1 MKQEHRDL
9 YLELKR
15 NFPLYAEK
23 CLKIRT
29 KDGDVKPFLLNKAQ
43 LYIHEK
49 LEQQRKATG
58 KVRALILKGRQQGC
72 STYVAARFYHQ
83 VTHSLGTKCFIVTHL
98 KDATDN
104 LYRLVQRYHDN
115 VPDLFRPSTG
125 VSNAKE
131 LYFDELDS
139 GYAVGTAGSGNIGR
153 SDTIQ
158 LLHGCL
164 SEDSLIVLADGSSK
178 SMGDIVI
185 GDEVMT
191 SSGKIAPVSNKIYT
205 GEKQTYKLDVWVS
218 GEAIYLTADHKVLT
232 IDGYK
237 ELKDL
242 TRNDYVALPKIEL
255 DNSIKSYH
263 WSLKNKERPQGGGS
277 KHIEGYD
284 FDLNKEF
291 GYFIGYYLAEGHIK
305 SGLGYMEL
313 AYHKDETFIYKALE
327 GVKGL
332 PTSVKHYKD
341 EGTNRGRTKIYGK
354 FLSTAINDIC
364 GRVGDKRI
372 PEWFFRTNKE
382 FLWGVLRGYLD
393 GDGSKTQHDRITAP
407 SIHEKISRQIQRI
420 ILALELG
427 SANIRK
433 SERYRYGERT
443 KDIYN
448 VKMFG
453 NTLRRYRDGVSSNQM
468 EVRRVEKIMVKNGQI
483 FCKVKS
489 IEPRKIEKVWDIEV
503 DHKDHNYQTTACVV
517 SNSECAF
524 WSNANEISTGI
535 MQTIPD
541 MKGTE
546 VILESTANGIG
557 NMFHKMSM
565 AAMHGNSEYQLI
577 FVPWFWQDEYRLGVP
592 DDFKLTDEEYK
603 YKNLY
608 QLDDSQIV
616 WRRNKISNFVGGE
629 WQFKQE
635 YPATALEAFQSSSED
650 SLIQPKT
657 IMSARKCENVH
668 ADNQLVIG
676 VDPAW
681 KGKDRTAI
689 VFRSGRVQHRH
700 EIFQGLDTM
709 EVVGRLVQMIN
720 HYKPEK
726 IFVDVGGIGAGIY
739 DRCKELGYTNVVVPV
754 NFGQKADD
762 AERYLNKRAEMWDR
776 IKDWLNNG
784 PVKIEDNDE
793 LHADLQAP
801 HYTFDSAGKLKIEP
815 KEKIKERYGKS
826 PDLGD
831 ALALTFA
838 FNLPNKALKEKYGV
852 GRTYQANS
860 SWSVYD

>member
-1 MKQEHRDL
+1 MNEQELFKEFKQ
-9 YLELKR
+9 
-15 NFPLYAEK
+15 NFPYYAER

-29 KDGDVKPFLLNKAQ
+29 KNSAIEPFQLNKAQ
-43 LYIHEK
+43 QYIHEK
-49 LEQQRKATG
+49 LEKQKLLTG
-58 KVRALILKGRQQGC
+58 KVRAIILKGRQQGC
-72 STYVAARFYHQ
+72 STYVAARYYHQ
-83 VTHSLGTKCFIVTHL
+83 VTHSLGTKVFILTHL
-98 KDATDN
+98 DDATKN
-104 LYRLVQRYHDN
+104 LYKLVHRYHDN
-115 VPDLFRPSTG
+115 MPEPMKATTGASNSSELVFST
-125 VSNAKE
+125 
-131 LYFDELDS
+131 LDS
-139 GYAVGTAGSGNIGR
+139 GYAIGTAGSGSVGR

-164 SEDSLIVLADGSSK
+164 SEDSLIVLSDGSSK
-178 SMGDIVI
+178 SMGDVVI
-185 GDEVMT
+185 GDKVMT
-191 SSGKIAPVSNKIYT
+191 SNGNIAPISNKIYT

-263 WSLKNKERPQGGGS
+263 WSLKNKERPQGGGT

-305 SGLGYMEL
+305 SGLGHTEL

-382 FLWGVLRGYLD
+382 FLRGVLRGYLD

-468 EVRRVEKIMVKNGQI
+468 EVRRAEKIMVKNGQI

-517 SNSECAF
+517 SNSEVAF
-524 WSNANEISTGI
+524 WRNTNEISSGI
-535 MQTIPD
+535 MQTVPD
-541 MKGTE
+541 TKNTE
-546 VILESTANGIG
+546 IILESTANGIG
-557 NMFHKMSM
+557 NMFHKMSI
-565 AAMHGNSEYQLI
+565 AALAGESEYQMI
-577 FVPWFWQDEYRLGVP
+577 FVPWFWQDEYRLEP
-592 DDFKLTDEEYK
+592 PKDFVLTSEEMEYK
-603 YKNLY
+603 TLYK
-608 QLDDSQIV
+608 LDDKQIA
-616 WRRNKISNFVGGE
+616 WRRNKINNFAGGL

-635 YPATALEAFQSSSED
+635 YPATAVEAFQTSSDNSLVSSE
-650 SLIQPKT
+650 T
-657 IMSARKCENVH
+657 IMNARKAENVH
-668 ADNQLVIG
+668 IDDIKVIG

-681 KGKDRTAI
+681 KGKDKTAI
-689 VFRSGRVQHRH
+689 VYRAGRVQYKH
-700 EIFQGLDTM
+700 EMFEGLDTM
-709 EVVGRLVQMIN
+709 QVAGRLVQIIN
-720 HYKPEK
+720 IEKPDK
-726 IFVDVGGIGAGIY
+726 VFIDVGGIGAGVY
-739 DRCKELGYTNVVVPV
+739 DRLRELGFNQVVTAV
-754 NFGQKADD
+754 NFGQKADNGD
-762 AERYLNKRAEMWDR
+762 RYANKRAEMWDR
-776 IKDWLNNG
+776 MKEWLNNG
-784 PVKIEDNDE
+784 PVKIEDIDT
-793 LHADLQAP
+793 LHSDIQAP
-801 HYTFDSAGKLKIEP
+801 EYSFDSSSRLLLEK
-815 KEKIKERYGKS
+815 KESIKKRLGKS

-838 FNLPNKALKEKYGV
+838 FNVANKEFKARYGV
-852 GRTYQANS
+852 SNTVQVNS
-860 SWSVYD
+860 NWGVYD